1 VDRSTIPYGLTSP
14 DAGTVDATVDTCVSG
29 AMNAVGVVVTAGVL
43 AVVAAVLDGLVVLL
57 ELPHP
62 ATASAASGTAKI
74 IFFLLT

>member
-1 VDRSTIPYGLTSP
+1 
-14 DAGTVDATVDTCVSG
+14 
-29 AMNAVGVVVTAGVL
+29 VGVVVTAGVL

-74 IFFLLT
+74 ISSCSLDTSSRLATRGHNQPAASNESRVLFPASWH